1 MKVVKRQWTANG
13 TKIMGYLVALLGALS
28 AFDTDFKALFWSD
41 RGDQIF
47 SLVVKVANYLL
58 IGAGA
63 IIIRRGYTNTRR
75 AGEAPFTPGES
86 TTTQGGP

>member
-1 MKVVKRQWTANG
+1 MKRAKSLWTNHA
-13 TKIMGYLVALLGALS
+13 TKILGYLVAVLGALS

-75 AGEAPFTPGES
+75 AGETPFTPGES
-86 TTTQGGP
+86 TTTQGP

>member
-1 MKVVKRQWTANG
+1 MKVIKRHWDRSG
-13 TKIMGYLVALLGALS
+13 TKIMGGVVAILGALS

-75 AGEAPFTPGES
+75 AGETPFRPGE
-86 TTTQGGP
+86 GEGK

>member
-1 MKVVKRQWTANG
+1 MRRAKSLWTHHG
-13 TKIMGYLVALLGALS
+13 TKLMGYAVALLGALS

-75 AGEAPFTPGES
+75 AGETPFRPGE
-86 TTTQGGP
+86 GEGK